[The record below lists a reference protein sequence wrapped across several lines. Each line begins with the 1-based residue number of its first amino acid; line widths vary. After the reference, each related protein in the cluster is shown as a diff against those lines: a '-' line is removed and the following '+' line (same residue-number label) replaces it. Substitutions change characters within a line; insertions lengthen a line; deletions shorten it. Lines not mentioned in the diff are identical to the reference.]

1 MIYSKDSII
10 ALMSAMDAHDVRL
23 LQTEGLT
30 LERFEAAE
38 EEEEDPEDGEKEP
51 IWPRVVGGE

>member
-10 ALMSAMDAHDVRL
+10 SLMAAMDAHDVRL

-30 LERFEAAE
+30 IERFEAAE
-38 EEEEDPEDGEKEP
+38 EEDDGPEDGEKEP
-51 IWPRVVGGE
+51 IWPRAVGE